1 MEAFQPGIF
10 DMYVAFSREG
20 SKEYV
25 QHKIVQQGEEIRK
38 LVIEQ
43 GSRVYICGDAKRMA
57 KDVFKTMTQVVAEHG
72 QFRGNIQEA
81 ETYLREL
88 KKVNRWSEDVW

>member
-1 MEAFQPGIF
+1 
-10 DMYVAFSREG
+10 MYVAFSREG

-25 QHKIVQQGEEIRK
+25 QHKIVQQAEEIRK
-38 LVIEQ
+38 LLIEQ

-57 KDVFKTMTQVVAEHG
+57 KDVFETMTRVVAEDA
-72 QFRGNIQEA
+72 QFRGDIQGA
-81 ETYLREL
+81 EMYLRDL